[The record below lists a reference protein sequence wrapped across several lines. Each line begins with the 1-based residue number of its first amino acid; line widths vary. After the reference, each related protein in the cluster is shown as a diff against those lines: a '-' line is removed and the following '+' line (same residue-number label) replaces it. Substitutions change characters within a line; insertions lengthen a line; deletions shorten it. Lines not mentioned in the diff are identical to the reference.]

1 MRFGNKLFLQAKDHE
16 FVISKD
22 KLVLLKHLKQDS
34 FYKKAKVSL
43 SKLIIGCYGHG
54 TSSMVDF
61 MKEIITTLSTMA
73 RCSTDFILHGDTP
86 W

>member
-1 MRFGNKLFLQAKDHE
+1 MTFGNKLFLPVKDHE

-43 SKLIIGCYGHG
+43 SKLIIGCYG
-54 TSSMVDF
+54 MED
-61 MKEIITTLSTMA
+61 
-73 RCSTDFILHGDTP
+73 
-86 W
+86 

>member
-1 MRFGNKLFLQAKDHE
+1 MTFANELFLQAKDHE

-43 SKLIIGCYGHG
+43 SKLIIECYG
-54 TSSMVDF
+54 MED
-61 MKEIITTLSTMA
+61 
-73 RCSTDFILHGDTP
+73 
-86 W
+86 